1 MVRAQRTI
9 QSGGRPLKLIVGAHM
24 SLENLQTR
32 VFFGVGRSFAQGP
45 GMRSALIAGI
55 SIAAL
60 ASIGGCASSSSNALP
75 KYEPPSERAPA
86 ATIDVGTHGHAWSV
100 DGAETPSFAKTV
112 RLVPG
117 EHRVGINCLE
127 YEVVAVG
134 VLPTAVEAQ
143 IAYGAQF
150 VLVTGF
156 FEPGRTYYTRCV
168 AVNGRPRAW
177 LADSP
182 GGSDMPPGFTRF
194 APGDVRPSRATVGS
208 AWRKSLMCALT
219 LGGGCTESR

>member
-1 MVRAQRTI
+1 VKVMRRAVRAKTIVRAQRAI
-9 QSGGRPLKLIVGAHM
+9 KCGRRSLKLMVRPHM
-24 SLENLQTR
+24 SLENNHTR
-32 VFFGVGRSFAQGP
+32 VFFSVGRFFAQGI

-60 ASIGGCASSSSNALP
+60 ASISGCASPSSNAMP

-86 ATIDVGTHGHAWSV
+86 ATIDVGTHGHAWSI

-117 EHRVGINCLE
+117 EHRVGLNCLE

-134 VLPTAVEAQ
+134 VLPTAVGAL

-150 VLVTGF
+150 VLVTGSF
-156 FEPGRTYYTRCV
+156 DPGRTYYMRCV

-182 GGSDMPPGFTRF
+182 GGSDMPPGFTAICTR
-194 APGDVRPSRATVGS
+194 
-208 AWRKSLMCALT
+208 
-219 LGGGCTESR
+219 GCPPQ